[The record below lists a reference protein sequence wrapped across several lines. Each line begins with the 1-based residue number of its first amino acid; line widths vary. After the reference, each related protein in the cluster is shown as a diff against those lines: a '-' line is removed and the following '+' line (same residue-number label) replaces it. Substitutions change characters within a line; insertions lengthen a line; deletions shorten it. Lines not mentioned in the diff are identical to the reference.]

1 MNLDIFKKDDPS
13 GRMSKE
19 SYIMK
24 NYKEEYDYIINYCEL
39 NKIFD
44 IPFKEKVYLCLNSL
58 EVRPTCKNYSCNNFV
73 KFRNSNIG
81 YREYCSTKCISSDP
95 NIKKI
100 KELKSMEKW
109 GTKTPAESNEIKNKI
124 IDTNRKKYGSNS
136 PMGSEEI
143 QKKSKKTLLEKFGV
157 DNASKSKEL
166 LKKRIE
172 SFKASNYKET
182 YKETSLK
189 RYGVEHPWMNKEI
202 HKKTIDVF
210 YKDYKERIIN
220 KIDTNLYEFISF
232 EKDLSTEL
240 KFKCNKCVEEFKIL
254 PYQFY
259 YRINNNLS
267 ICTRCF
273 PISEN
278 SSISQ
283 IELFDFISE
292 NYKGLILQ
300 NDKNIIKPYEID
312 VYLPELNIGFEFNGV
327 FWHSDKFKDD
337 KYHYKKNKLSSENN
351 LKLYTIWED
360 DWNTKR
366 EICKSFI
373 LNKLKKSK
381 IKIGARKTN
390 IKEVNYLECKKF
402 LDENHLQGDV
412 KSSIRIG
419 LYSNNELSSI
429 MAFSKLRLPLNRK
442 LKNSIGVYELTR
454 FCNKIEHNIVGGA
467 SKLLNYFINKYNPLE
482 IQTYSDNLISEG
494 DLYRNLG
501 FNYIHESEP
510 GYWYVINGIRE
521 HRFNWRKQ
529 KLVEMGYDKEKTE
542 NEIMLELGFWR
553 IYNAGNKKWILLS
566 N

>member
-19 SYIMK
+19 LYILK
-24 NYKEEYDYIINYCEL
+24 NHKEEYDYIINYCEL

-58 EVRPTCKNYSCNNFV
+58 EKRPTCKNYNCDNLV

-95 NIKKI
+95 NIKKS
-100 KELKSMEKW
+100 KELKSIEKW

-136 PMGSEEI
+136 PMGSKEVQE
-143 QKKSKKTLLEKFGV
+143 KSKRKLLEKFGV
-157 DNASKSKEL
+157 DNASKSKEIL
-166 LKKRIE
+166 EKRIE
-172 SFKASNYKET
+172 SFKLSNYKET

-220 KIDTNLYEFISF
+220 KIDTNLYEFLSF
-232 EKDLSTEL
+232 EKNLSTEL
-240 KFKCNKCVEEFKIL
+240 KFKCNKCSEEFKIL

-259 YRINNNLS
+259 YRINNNLP
-267 ICTRCF
+267 ICTKCF

-283 IELFDFISE
+283 IELFNFINE
-292 NYKGLILQ
+292 NYNGLILQ
-300 NDKNIIKPYEID
+300 NDKNVIKPYEID

-337 KYHYKKNKLSSENN
+337 KYHYKKNKLSLENGVN
-351 LKLYTIWED
+351 LYTIWED
-360 DWNTKR
+360 DWNTKK

-381 IKIGARKTN
+381 VKIGARKTN
-390 IKEVNYLECKKF
+390 IKEVSYLESKKF

-419 LYSNNELSSI
+419 LYNNNELISI
-429 MAFSKLRLPLNRK
+429 MTFSKLRLPLNRK
-442 LKNSIGVYELTR
+442 LNNKTGVYELTR
-454 FCNKIEHNIVGGA
+454 FCNKIENNVVGGA
-467 SKLLNYFINKYNPLE
+467 SKLLNYFINKYNPVE

-553 IYNAGNKKWILLS
+553 IYNAGNKKWILY

>member
-1 MNLDIFKKDDPS
+1 MDLDIFRKNDPS

-19 SYIMK
+19 SFVIK
-24 NYKEEYDYIINYCEL
+24 NFKEEYDFIISE
-39 NKIFD
+39 ID
-44 IPFKEKVYLCLNSL
+44 EEIPFKEKAYLVVNNMKKTPMCEN
-58 EVRPTCKNYSCNNFV
+58 PNCNKKV
-73 KFRNSNIG
+73 KFKNSTIG
-81 YREYCSTKCISSDP
+81 YLKYCSKKCISSDP

-100 KELKSMEKW
+100 KELKSIEKW

-136 PMGSEEI
+136 PMGSEKI
-143 QKKSKKTLLEKFGV
+143 QEKSKRKLLEKFGV
-157 DNASKSKEL
+157 DNASKSKEIL
-166 LKKRIE
+166 EKRIE
-172 SFKASNYKET
+172 SFKLSNYKET

-202 HKKTIDVF
+202 HRKTIEVF

-220 KIDTNLYEFISF
+220 KIDTNLYEFLSF

-240 KFKCNKCVEEFKIL
+240 KFKCKKCSEEFKIL

-267 ICTRCF
+267 ICTKCF

-283 IELFDFISE
+283 IELFNFINE

-327 FWHSDKFKDD
+327 FWHSNKFKDD
-337 KYHYKKNKLSSENN
+337 KYHYKKNKLSLENSV
-351 LKLYTIWED
+351 KLYTIWED
-360 DWNTKR
+360 DWNTKK

-381 IKIGARKTN
+381 VKIGARKTN
-390 IKEVNYLECKKF
+390 IKEVNYLESKKF

-419 LYSNNELSSI
+419 LYSNNELISI
-429 MAFSKLRLPLNRK
+429 ITFSKLRLPLNRK
-442 LKNSIGVYELTR
+442 LNNNTGVYELTR
-454 FCNKIEHNIVGGA
+454 FCNKINHNVIGGA
-467 SKLLNYFINKYNPLE
+467 SKLLNYFINKYNPIE

-494 DLYRNLG
+494 DLYRKLG

-510 GYWYVINGIRE
+510 GYWYVVNGIRE

-529 KLVEMGYDKEKTE
+529 KLVKMGYDKEKTE

-553 IYNAGNKKWILLS
+553 IYNAGNKKWIYKTQ
-566 N
+566 

>member
-13 GRMSKE
+13 GRMSRE
-19 SYIMK
+19 SYLIK
-24 NYKEEYDYIINYCEL
+24 NHKEEYDYIIEYTIL
-39 NKIFD
+39 NNLDD
-44 IPFKEKVYLCLNSL
+44 IPFKEKVYLCINNIKSK
-58 EVRPTCKNYSCNNFV
+58 PICKNSKCDKSV
-73 KFRNSNIG
+73 KFKNSTIG
-81 YREYCSTKCISSDP
+81 YLSYCSTKCISSDP

-100 KELKSMEKW
+100 KELKSIEKW
-109 GTKTPAESNEIKNKI
+109 GSKTPAESNKIKNKI

-143 QKKSKKTLLEKFGV
+143 QEKSKKTLLEKFGV
-157 DNASKSKEL
+157 DNASKSNEL

-220 KIDTNLYEFISF
+220 KIDTNLYEFVSF

-240 KFKCNKCVEEFKIL
+240 KFKCNKCGEYFKIL

-267 ICTRCF
+267 ICSKCF

-283 IELFDFISE
+283 IELFNFINE
-292 NYKGLILQ
+292 NYKGPILQ

-327 FWHSDKFKDD
+327 FWHSEKFKDD
-337 KYHYKKNKLSSENN
+337 KYHYKKNKLSLENDV
-351 LKLYTIWED
+351 KLYTIWED
-360 DWNTKR
+360 DWNTKK

-390 IKEVNYLECKKF
+390 IKEVNYLESKKF

-419 LYSNNELSSI
+419 LYINNELISI
-429 MAFSKLRLPLNRK
+429 MTFSRLRLPLNRK
-442 LKNSIGVYELTR
+442 LKNNIGVYELTR
-454 FCNKIEHNIVGGA
+454 FCNKIEHNVIGGA
-467 SKLLNYFINKYNPLE
+467 SKLLNYFVNKYKPTE

-501 FNYIHESEP
+501 FTYIHESEP

-542 NEIMLELGFWR
+542 KEIMSELGFWR
-553 IYNAGNKKWILLS
+553 IYNAGNKKWILY
-566 N
+566 

>member
-24 NYKEEYDYIINYCEL
+24 NYKEEYDYIINYFEL

-44 IPFKEKVYLCLNSL
+44 IPFKEKVYLCLNL
-58 EVRPTCKNYSCNNFV
+58 FEVRPTCKNYSCNNFV

-100 KELKSMEKW
+100 KELKSIAKW
-109 GTKTPAESNEIKNKI
+109 GTKTPAESDEIKNKI

-136 PMGSEEI
+136 PMCSEEI

-172 SFKASNYKET
+172 SFKASNYKES

-267 ICTRCF
+267 ICTKCF

-283 IELFDFISE
+283 IELFNFISE

-429 MAFSKLRLPLNRK
+429 MTFSKLRLPLNKK
-442 LKNSIGVYELTR
+442 LKNTIGVYELTR

-467 SKLLNYFINKYNPLE
+467 SKLLNYFINKYKPQE

-501 FNYIHESEP
+501 FNYIHESDP